1 MSLPDIRRRSK
12 RVPGVRGGEG
22 DDGDESDDE
31 RAGKR
36 RRHCGCS
43 SDRPATWAER
53 VGRRGFV
60 TETVALNLLDGM
72 LEKSQVCFKHLK
84 DMGGK
89 LGLRVKTLKT
99 EELQERL

>member
-1 MSLPDIRRRSK
+1 M
-12 RVPGVRGGEG
+12 
-22 DDGDESDDE
+22 
-31 RAGKR
+31 
-36 RRHCGCS
+36 
-43 SDRPATWAER
+43 
-53 VGRRGFV
+53 

-99 EELQERL
+99 EELRERL